1 MPGAVNKQDNNF
13 HIDKEFD
20 HHVPNP
26 FEEGLLKKSKPAV
39 LTIFGATGDLAHKK
53 LLPALY
59 TMMKNKQLPIN
70 FAIVGVGRRDKKLE
84 EFRAEMSDS
93 ISKHAR
99 LKPVDDTSLHSFI
112 ERLFYHKADFNDFK
126 GYQAL
131 ESFLKELDLKL
142 GTQGNRL
149 HYLSV
154 QPEIVT
160 TIVQNLSQAN
170 LIYRPRE
177 GDDRF
182 SRVVVEKPFGHDL
195 TSAKNL
201 QHDLRQYL
209 EEDQIYRIDHY
220 LGKETVQN
228 LLVFRFSNTIFESIW
243 NNRYIDHVQ
252 ITVSEDIGI
261 GSRAGFYEKEGL
273 FRDIMQNHFMQ
284 LLCLTAMEPPAN
296 LLSNSIRDE
305 KVKVLQCIR
314 RFSEEDMKTHVI
326 RGQYKEGLIGGERV
340 NAYRNEMNV
349 DKNSNT
355 PTFGA
360 MRFFVD
366 NLRWSGVPFYA
377 RAGKRLPKRCTE
389 VSLFFK
395 KVPEIL
401 FFKDTP
407 QHPAN
412 VLSFRI
418 QPEEGIHVMFNCK
431 VPGHPTIQPVK
442 MDFYYAT
449 YFGHNNIP
457 EAYERLIFD
466 SLLGDSTLFARCDES
481 INSWEFFDPILS
493 QIENIPLKEDEFYA
507 SGSWGPAKADQM
519 IQADGRTWKIL

>member
-1 MPGAVNKQDNNF
+1 MSEAAKKEDSNYPT
-13 HIDKEFD
+13 DKEFG
-20 HHVPNP
+20 HHIPNP

-39 LTIFGATGDLAHKK
+39 VTIFGATGDLAHKK

-59 TMMKNKQLPIN
+59 AMMKNKQLPSN
-70 FAIVGVGRRDKKLE
+70 FAIVGIGRRDKKVE
-84 EFRAEMSDS
+84 EFRKEMSLS
-93 ISKHAR
+93 IQKYAR
-99 LKPVDDTSLHSFI
+99 LQPVDDTSLQSFI

-131 ESFLKELDLKL
+131 DAVLKELDVKL

-160 TIVQNLSQAN
+160 TIVENLSRAG
-170 LIYRPRE
+170 LIYPPTERE
-177 GDDRF
+177 DRF

-195 TSAKNL
+195 ASAKNL
-201 QHDLRQYL
+201 QHDLRRYL

-228 LLVFRFSNTIFESIW
+228 ILVFRFSNTIFESIW

-305 KVKVLQCIR
+305 KVKVLQCLR
-314 RFSEEDMKTHVI
+314 RFSDEDMKTHVV
-326 RGQYKEGLIGGERV
+326 RGQYKEGLIGGEKV
-340 NAYRNEMNV
+340 EAYRNEVNV

-360 MRFFVD
+360 MRFFC
-366 NLRWSGVPFYA
+366 R
-377 RAGKRLPKRCTE
+377 
-389 VSLFFK
+389 
-395 KVPEIL
+395 
-401 FFKDTP
+401 
-407 QHPAN
+407 
-412 VLSFRI
+412 
-418 QPEEGIHVMFNCK
+418 
-431 VPGHPTIQPVK
+431 
-442 MDFYYAT
+442 
-449 YFGHNNIP
+449 
-457 EAYERLIFD
+457 
-466 SLLGDSTLFARCDES
+466 
-481 INSWEFFDPILS
+481 
-493 QIENIPLKEDEFYA
+493 
-507 SGSWGPAKADQM
+507 
-519 IQADGRTWKIL
+519 